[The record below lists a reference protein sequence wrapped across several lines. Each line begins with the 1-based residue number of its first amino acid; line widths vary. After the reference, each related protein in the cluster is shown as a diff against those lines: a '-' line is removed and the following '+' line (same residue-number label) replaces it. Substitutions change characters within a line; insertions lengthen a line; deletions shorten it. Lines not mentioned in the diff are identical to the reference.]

1 MALIADH
8 LAEDLLSDILDR
20 LSNERIVKILDE
32 YLDDYYIAEALG
44 EKHQLYDLTED
55 TKTIETL
62 NQELNDSV
70 NSVVINELFDDI
82 HTLDMSPELRSRL
95 DRFFCSA
102 IQRTMSWKR

>member
-8 LAEDLLSDILDR
+8 LAEELLSDILDR

-44 EKHQLYDLTED
+44 EKHQLYDLT
-55 TKTIETL
+55 
-62 NQELNDSV
+62 
-70 NSVVINELFDDI
+70 NSVVINDLFEDI

-95 DRFFCSA
+95 DRFFGST
-102 IQRTMSWKR
+102 IQRTMSWKL